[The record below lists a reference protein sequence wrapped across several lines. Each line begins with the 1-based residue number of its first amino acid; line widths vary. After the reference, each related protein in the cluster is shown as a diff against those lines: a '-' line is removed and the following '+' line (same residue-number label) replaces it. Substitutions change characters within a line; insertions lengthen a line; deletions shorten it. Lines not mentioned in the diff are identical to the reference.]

1 MKKPDK
7 VFRELGQLY
16 EFGKNLKSFQVNQ
29 NVPKKRA
36 QNQSKPQNAKSEV
49 CNSLGAKEYMK

>member
-16 EFGKNLKSFQVNQ
+16 EFGKNLKSFQIK
-29 NVPKKRA
+29 PKAPLEKPAKPKATVTEKR
-36 QNQSKPQNAKSEV
+36 K
-49 CNSLGAKEYMK
+49 